1 MIVGLEVDLI
11 IMDAINEAG
20 LLHQTYLGSEH
31 LLLAILKNEKLQI
44 TKLLNEYGM
53 TYKNVRL
60 DLLELNYYFGKM
72 SQQSGYSQA
81 VINIIANCDTSS
93 SMIVELMSSQD
104 TLANSLLKRYAIPIE
119 KVVN

>member
-1 MIVGLEVDLI
+1 MGLEVDMI

-53 TYKNVRL
+53 TYQNVRT
-60 DLLELNYYFGKM
+60 DILELNYYCGKLP
-72 SQQSGYSQA
+72 QQNGYSHV
-81 VINIIANCDTSS
+81 VIDIISNCDSSS
-93 SMIVELMSSQD
+93 SMIVEIMNAQD
-104 TLANSLLKRYAIPIE
+104 SLANSLLERYAIPME

>member
-1 MIVGLEVDLI
+1 MEIEVDMI

-31 LLLAILKNEKLQI
+31 LLLAILRNEKLQI

-53 TYKNVRL
+53 TYQSVRT
-60 DLLELNYYFGKM
+60 DVVELNYYCGKLP
-72 SQQSGYSQA
+72 QQTGYSHA

-93 SMIVELMSSQD
+93 SMLMELMETQD
-104 TLANSLLKRYAIPIE
+104 TLANSLLKRYAIPME